1 MIRTIAL
8 GKYLSI
14 QGVFVRM
21 LDNGLI
27 MIRDGDKTFV
37 GPPVPAF
44 FPGIGLQHQ

>member
-14 QGVFVRM
+14 QGIFVRM
-21 LDNGLI
+21 LDDGLI

-37 GPPVPAF
+37 GRPVPAF
-44 FPGIGLQHQ
+44 TGG